1 MTFNFHSTKRS
12 WHCPPGVL
20 IWKHYSTNLFQRFK
34 SLKEI
39 VESRVVLLLGCK
51 FLFNFLMGE
60 PANCQ
65 ICIRQKCPCDKEIVK
80 LIICTLLVD
89 VVF

>member
-1 MTFNFHSTKRS
+1 MTFNFHSTKRN

-20 IWKHYSTNLFQRFK
+20 IWKHYLK
-34 SLKEI
+34 SFGRDLWNPGL
-39 VESRVVLLLGCK
+39 SLLLGCK

-65 ICIRQKCPCDKEIVK
+65 ICIKQKSPCDKEMVK
-80 LIICTLLVD
+80 LIICTVLVD